1 MASTLKVNTIQGAS
15 NTTTTFK
22 TNGGTDAMTINTSG
36 IITSPQ
42 KPAFFA
48 YNNSNNWYEQTHND
62 YTIPMVLPD
71 TLTNVGNCYNTSTY
85 IFTAPVAGT
94 YQFYASAYTHN
105 NGGVRYMVIWTGAN
119 TGSMNKDSMG
129 VEDNTGIGTSG
140 SRQVWTSLT
149 KNLNANDVVK
159 ACCFHS
165 ADTVNSYYNGSD
177 VAIYT
182 HFSGSLING

>member
-1 MASTLKVNTIQGAS
+1 MS
-15 NTTTTFK
+15 NLLVQNIK
-22 TNGGTDAMTINTSG
+22 HTNGTTAQTINSSG
-36 IITSPQ
+36 VITSPQ

-48 YNNSNNWYEQTHND
+48 YSNSNNWVEQTHND
-62 YTIPMVLPD
+62 YTIPMALPD

-85 IFTAPVAGT
+85 IFTAPVTGT

-105 NGGVRYMVIWTGAN
+105 NGGVRYMTIWTGSS
-119 TGSMNKDSMG
+119 TDSMNKDSMG

-159 ACCFHS
+159 ACCFTS
-165 ADTVNSYYNGSD
+165 ADTVNSYYNGTD

>member
-48 YNNSNNWYEQTHND
+48 YRNSSNWYEQTHND

-105 NGGVRYMVIWTGAN
+105 NGGVRYMVIWTGSN
-119 TGSMNKDSMG
+119 TGAMNKDSMCIQ
-129 VEDNTGIGTSG
+129 DNTGIGTSG
-140 SRQVWTSLT
+140 SQQVWTSLT
-149 KNLNANDVVK
+149 KNLNANDVAK

-165 ADTVNSYYNGSD
+165 ADTANSYYNGND
-177 VAIYT
+177 TAIYT